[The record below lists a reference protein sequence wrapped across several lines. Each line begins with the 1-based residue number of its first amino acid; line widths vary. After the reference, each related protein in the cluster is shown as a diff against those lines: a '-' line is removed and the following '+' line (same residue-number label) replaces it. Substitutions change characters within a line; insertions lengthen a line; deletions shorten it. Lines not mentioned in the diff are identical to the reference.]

1 MATCVTGL
9 RPTLPTTWE
18 PIEPLYQPRPN
29 LQARI
34 LEIAMKFLETNS
46 QSSRNEK
53 ERIVELKAKIKQLS
67 GDQADA
73 KGIQGN
79 AQLGSGFVGFG
90 VTTFLAFAGAL
101 GLDGADMLA
110 RSSETLIGG
119 ATRFGTSGYEIKELT
134 AGSSREVLIRELD
147 NKVSD
152 MQGKSS
158 TEREIKDLLEKILQ
172 LALSESRA
180 S

>member
-1 MATCVTGL
+1 MATCVTGFS
-9 RPTLPTTWE
+9 PTLPTTWE
-18 PIEPLYQPRPN
+18 PTETVSQPRLN

-34 LEIAMKFLETNS
+34 LEIALKFLETNS

-73 KGIQGN
+73 KEIQGN
-79 AQLGSGFVGFG
+79 AQLGSGFVS
-90 VTTFLAFAGAL
+90 LAIAAAL
-101 GLDGADMLA
+101 GLMEADGLA
-110 RSSETLIGG
+110 RGAETLIGG

-134 AGSSREVLIRELD
+134 AGSSREVLMRELD
-147 NKVSD
+147 DKVSS

-158 TEREIKDLLEKILQ
+158 TERDIKDLLEKILQ